1 MKHTFKTFLI
11 CLCFIIIGI
20 HSSAFGADLP
30 GIIEQLSTESNLKD
44 ELQEQ
49 AVHYRREGLKAQQ
62 AGKLN
67 EAISLYQKAVGIDPG
82 FAAAY
87 NDLGIIFESK
97 GQIER
102 AKGMYTSAIGADPAY
117 PNSYSNMAL
126 LYEGVG
132 DYSTAILYWVKRAM
146 VGEIGDP
153 WTEVALKR
161 LEQLNRLYP
170 ESFDK
175 ADNAYSEGL
184 HTMGIYPGMDY
195 QNPSKVTL
203 FDPKEKKGVDILK
216 SDPKVEAL
224 RYVQMS
230 KESLAAG
237 EYAAALKEITVAE
250 YLDPSNPDIKA
261 LANRIRESLLR

>member
-1 MKHTFKTFLI
+1 MKYTSKTFLI
-11 CLCFIIIGI
+11 CLCFIVIGI
-20 HSSAFGADLP
+20 NLTALCAEQ
-30 GIIEQLSTESNLKD
+30 GILDQLAEESNLRD
-44 ELQEQ
+44 ELQQQ
-49 AVHYRREGLKAQQ
+49 AMQYRQEGLRAQQ

-67 EAISLYQKAVGIDPG
+67 EAVSLYQKAIGIDPS

-87 NDLGIIFESK
+87 NDLGIVFESK

-102 AKGMYTSAIGADPAY
+102 AKGMYLSAAGADPQY
-117 PNSYSNMAL
+117 PNTYSNLAL
-126 LYEGVG
+126 LFEGQG
-132 DYSTAILYWVKRAM
+132 DYSNAILYWVKRAM
-146 VGEIGDP
+146 VGEVGDP

-175 ADNAYSEGL
+175 ADKSYSEGL
-184 HTMGIYPGMDY
+184 QTMGIYPGMDY
-195 QNPSKVTL
+195 QNPAKVTL
-203 FDPKEKKGVDILK
+203 FDPKAKKGVDILK

-237 EYAAALKEITVAE
+237 EYATALKEITVAE